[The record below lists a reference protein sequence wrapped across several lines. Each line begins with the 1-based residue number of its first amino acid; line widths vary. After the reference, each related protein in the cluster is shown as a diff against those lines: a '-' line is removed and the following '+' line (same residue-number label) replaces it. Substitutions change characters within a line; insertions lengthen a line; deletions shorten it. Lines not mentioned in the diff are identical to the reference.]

1 MDLYRLGVKI
11 AAEGADALPLDGFIP
26 LFHRWIQQRTL
37 DELLVD
43 VADYGHV
50 HHGPGILLVAHEGN
64 YSFDESGGHRGLAY
78 YLKRPVA
85 AKIDE
90 RLALVCR
97 RALHACR
104 LIEEDAA
111 FSGKVKFNGADLEIF
126 ANDRLLAPNSD
137 ATLKT
142 LRPAID
148 ALLSKL
154 HPGAKFELTREPDP
168 KERFSVRVA
177 VSGSAPV
184 AELLKR
190 LEGK

>member
-1 MDLYRLGVKI
+1 MDLYRLGIKI

-26 LFHRWIQQRTL
+26 LFHRWIQQHTL

-50 HHGPGILLVAHEGN
+50 HHGPGVLLVAHEGN
-64 YSFDESGGHRGLAY
+64 YSFDESGGRRGLAY

-85 AKIDE
+85 AKVDE
-90 RLALVCR
+90 RLALACR

-111 FSGKVKFNGADLEIF
+111 FRGKVKFNGADLEIF
-126 ANDRLLAPNSD
+126 ANDRLLASNSD
-137 ATLKT
+137 ATLET

-148 ALLSKL
+148 GLLSKL
-154 HPGAKFELTREPDP
+154 HPGAKPGLTREPDA
-168 KERFSVRVA
+168 KERFSVRVKLSE
-177 VSGSAPV
+177 SGSV
-184 AELLKR
+184 TDLLKR